1 MTFGIEIATRKQ
13 KISFNLKTAARWIAH
28 CGSHLKQETKK
39 HENWENSQSFK
50 RMDVILFKVYI
61 LDPVI
66 TLASYG
72 KAQVTFLRGILC
84 CFWTVK
90 TSGLYFDL
98 VQYFDIVIDK
108 SMSSD
113 NSSCMQEVCCWWGK
127 SMSSENISQ
136 MQEVCQLIGESTG
149 SNKSY

>member
-1 MTFGIEIATRKQ
+1 MQKQNIEVWYRNSHK
-13 KISFNLKTAARWIAH
+13 KVKNLNLKTAARWIAH

-72 KAQVTFLRGILC
+72 KAQVKLPCGHCLP
-84 CFWTVK
+84 
-90 TSGLYFDL
+90 S
-98 VQYFDIVIDK
+98 
-108 SMSSD
+108 
-113 NSSCMQEVCCWWGK
+113 
-127 SMSSENISQ
+127 
-136 MQEVCQLIGESTG
+136 
-149 SNKSY
+149 